1 MYFCLQIL
9 FNIMTTKSKRIF
21 LAICIIVPFI
31 IYCWVYYS
39 SMVKNAAFRFS
50 DFESI
55 ELTYGTP
62 GEMVNTFSTKTNEY
76 QYLTK
81 DDRILKDT
89 VKFRKDD
96 LLYLHRKAMELGFWN
111 VDDDMTT
118 VRKDSI
124 EGKEVPRYILKY
136 TYKEKSK
143 EVVLDADYA
152 GIDKMKG
159 AAKSTIDAVITMI
172 AEVQAR

>member
-1 MYFCLQIL
+1 
-9 FNIMTTKSKRIF
+9 MTSRSKRIF
-21 LAICIIVPFI
+21 LAICVIVPFI

-39 SMVKNAAFRFS
+39 AMVKNAPYRFS

-55 ELTYGTP
+55 ELTYGLP
-62 GEMVNTFSTKTNEY
+62 GEMLNKYDSKTAEY

-81 DDRILKDT
+81 DNRVMKDT
-89 VKFRKDD
+89 VKMRKDD

-118 VRKDSI
+118 TRTAEAD
-124 EGKEVPRYILKY
+124 GKNLPRYILKY

-143 EVVLDADYA
+143 EVVLDADYN
-152 GIDKMKG
+152 GTQKMKD

-172 AEVQAR
+172 AEAQAR